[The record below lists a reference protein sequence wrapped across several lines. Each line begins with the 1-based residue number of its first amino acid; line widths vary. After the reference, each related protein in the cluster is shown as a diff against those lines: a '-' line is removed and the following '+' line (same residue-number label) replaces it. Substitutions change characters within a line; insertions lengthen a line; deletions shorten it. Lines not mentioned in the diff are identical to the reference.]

1 MLPFA
6 AMVGIVDE
14 DEVVGVVG
22 VVGVFRVDAVVD
34 QVELV
39 MDG

>member
-14 DEVVGVVG
+14 DEVVG